1 MAGNYAPN
9 YYGSGSGATAA
20 EIVAAIKADPELGTA
35 DGGLVSNAAML
46 GVAIDGYTFT
56 EAQRLMLAA
65 MVGPITGGGTGTNV
79 IKGADESKAR
89 ITGTYDSLGNRTQTE
104 IDAT

>member
-35 DGGLVSNAAML
+35 DGGLVSNAAL
-46 GVAIDGYTFT
+46 SAY
-56 EAQRLMLAA
+56 A
-65 MVGPITGGGTGTNV
+65 MVGTNV
-79 IKGADESKAR
+79 VEDNLDGTFDISVRNGDNTANLVTFR
-89 ITGTYDSLGNRTQTE
+89 YNPVTGNKTVIS
-104 IDAT
+104 